1 MKLASHY
8 YLADE
13 AVSEEFGCHL
23 LRSLPCVGRHQR
35 IAMRFA
41 IVARVVG

>member
-1 MKLASHY
+1 VKLASHY
-8 YLADE
+8 YLVDE

-23 LRSLPCVGRHQR
+23 SRGLPCVGRHQR
-35 IAMRFA
+35 IVMRFA